1 MDLKMVRAT
10 QKNQIIFKIN
20 NYKMKFNV
28 DSNEVQKILEMH
40 SKLKKKPILEQN
52 APDADNDAKPGTIE
66 EPKKEEPKKEEV
78 VVNQDEIDRKFLKDS
93 EAAGCFKNG
102 TIKYIKGTKKPAYQ
116 TTTLKS
122 NQVLI
127 FYPDM
132 TYLLPATGEK
142 GKWKC
147 SKAEQIKTQQ
157 AALKAQQDANTK
169 DTNLVKTEGGWK
181 EASEIQTTRENLE
194 NPKMFEKKVVNGVT
208 LYRSVASS
216 GIAGGLNDEQT
227 KLIKKYTDL
236 GYKLRKDLDSE
247 QVKTWTSKVVSPA
260 SEGIFSQDLIMY
272 FSPDYAVGSSGD
284 KIANQFSKAVTSQ
297 TPTSKSDCRDTIR
310 AYYEAWR
317 TKKRIE
323 PNTFAPMKEKVQ
335 ACVNEFDGKWGGA
348 LSKIDNYVETLRGGS
363 GGPLPYGDN
372 SKWLL
377 N

>member
-1 MDLKMVRAT
+1 
-10 QKNQIIFKIN
+10 
-20 NYKMKFNV
+20 MKFNV

-66 EPKKEEPKKEEV
+66 EPKKEEPKKEEPKKEEV

-102 TIKYIKGTKKPAYQ
+102 KIKYIKGTKKPAYQ

-147 SKAEQIKTQQ
+147 SKAEQLKVKQE
-157 AALKAQQDANTK
+157 ALKAQQDANTK

-227 KLIKKYTDL
+227 KLITKYTNL
-236 GYKLRKDLDSE
+236 GYKLRNQLDSE
-247 QVKTWTSKVVSPA
+247 QAKTWTSKVVSPA
-260 SEGIFSQDLIMY
+260 SEGIFSQDLVMY
-272 FSPDYAVGSSGD
+272 FDPTSIRNSVSTLID
-284 KIANQFSKAVTSQ
+284 KQFKDASINQ
-297 TPTSKSDCRDTIR
+297 TPTSKSGCRDDIR

-317 TKKRIE
+317 TKKRFE
-323 PNTFAPMKEKVQ
+323 PSTFASMKEKVQ

-348 LSKIDNYVETLRGGS
+348 FSKIDNYVETLRGGS